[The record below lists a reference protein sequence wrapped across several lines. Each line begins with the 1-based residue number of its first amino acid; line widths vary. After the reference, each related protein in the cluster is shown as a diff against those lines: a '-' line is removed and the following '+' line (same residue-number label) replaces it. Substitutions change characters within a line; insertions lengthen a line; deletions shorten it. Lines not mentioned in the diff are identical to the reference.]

1 MKGPEMLR
9 RIAIL
14 PIFFVLL
21 LSTALAQRTQEPAA
35 PEETI
40 AIHAATLI
48 DGTSPHPRHDLLIV
62 VKGNKVASVS
72 EGG

>member
-1 MKGPEMLR
+1 MLR

-21 LSTALAQRTQEPAA
+21 LSTALRQKTQEPAA
-35 PEETI
+35 PEKTI

-48 DGTSPHPRHDLLIV
+48 DGTPPAP
-62 VKGNKVASVS
+62 GTMY
-72 EGG
+72 